1 MLVDAD
7 VQGSCNEWA
16 SLRDSVP
23 FSVVSLTRPNIRKEL
38 TDFSRNYDLVVID
51 APPRSDALN
60 RSIVAASDLVA
71 IPVEPS
77 GLSDWASAATVTQ
90 ISEIQEIREDIQ
102 AVFVINRRISGTI
115 LGNDIREHVKG
126 HGLDVLNASICNRVV
141 FAESLTMGKTVHE
154 WKPNSE
160 ASKELTVVIK
170 ELEGYHGK
178 KTNHETN

>member
-1 MLVDAD
+1 MVDAD

-16 SLRDSVP
+16 ALRDSVP
-23 FSVVSLTRPNIRKEL
+23 FGVVSLTRPNIRKEL

-102 AVFVINRRISGTI
+102 AVFVINRRISGTV
-115 LGNDIREHVKG
+115 LGSDIREHVES
-126 HGLDVLNASICNRVV
+126 HGLDVLGASICNRVV
-141 FAESLTMGKTVHE
+141 FAESLTMGKTVYE

-160 ASKELTVVIK
+160 ANKELTVVIK
-170 ELEGYHGK
+170 ELEEYHGK
-178 KTNHETN
+178 KTNKKTS